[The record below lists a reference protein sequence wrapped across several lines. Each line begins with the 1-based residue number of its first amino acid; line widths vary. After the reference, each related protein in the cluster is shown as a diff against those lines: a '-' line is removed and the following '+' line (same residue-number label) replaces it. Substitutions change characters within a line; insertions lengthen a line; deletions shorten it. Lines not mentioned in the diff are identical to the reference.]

1 VHPSVD
7 VLGSYGERGRAVA
20 SAEDLD
26 ASAAVALGH
35 PWPTRT
41 QDILSKLELRPTPC
55 GCDADGGLSTALHIL
70 YKEERMIKEHVEDL
84 VHVPIGSLT
93 LEGALVIPERA
104 QGLVLFAHGS
114 GSSRHSP
121 RNNFV
126 ARVLHAGGL
135 GTLLID
141 LLTEK
146 EDEVYETR
154 FDINLLTKRLLLT
167 TQWLQQ
173 QSHTSGLPIGYF
185 GASTGAAAAL
195 KAAAAAGS
203 LVQAVVSRGGRP
215 DLAEPDLADVRAA
228 TLLMV
233 GGEDDIVIDLNRQA
247 YERLQAHKE
256 MVIIPGA
263 THLFEEPGTLEEVA
277 RLATDWFKNYLK
289 REQI

>member
-1 VHPSVD
+1 M
-7 VLGSYGERGRAVA
+7 
-20 SAEDLD
+20 
-26 ASAAVALGH
+26 
-35 PWPTRT
+35 
-41 QDILSKLELRPTPC
+41 QM
-55 GCDADGGLSTALHIL
+55 LSTALHIL
-70 YKEERMIKEHVEDL
+70 HKEERMIKEHVEDL
-84 VHVPIGSLT
+84 VYVPIGSLK

-126 ARVLHAGGL
+126 ARVLHAGGM

-141 LLTEK
+141 LLTEQ

-154 FDINLLTKRLLLT
+154 FDINLLTKRLSLT

-173 QSHTSGLPIGYF
+173 QSHTGGLPIGYF

-195 KAAAAAGS
+195 QAATTAGS

-215 DLAEPDLADVRAA
+215 DLAEPDLADVQAA

-247 YERLQAHKE
+247 YEKLQARKE

-289 REQI
+289 RENV